1 MYVLV
6 LCLLVG
12 SSWGRTLQSRDVED
26 IAEILLQLESR
37 DGEMGYRDG
46 EMASPDAEQAPM
58 GDIVDQLEQLE
69 SIDRERKQFTDEEL
83 KEFEEVMCNPKM
95 MQNVKETVEDVIAG
109 SRSTEK
115 R

>member
-58 GDIVDQLEQLE
+58 GDIGRPTRTTGVHRQGAKAVH
-69 SIDRERKQFTDEEL
+69 R
-83 KEFEEVMCNPKM
+83 
-95 MQNVKETVEDVIAG
+95 
-109 SRSTEK
+109 
-115 R
+115 